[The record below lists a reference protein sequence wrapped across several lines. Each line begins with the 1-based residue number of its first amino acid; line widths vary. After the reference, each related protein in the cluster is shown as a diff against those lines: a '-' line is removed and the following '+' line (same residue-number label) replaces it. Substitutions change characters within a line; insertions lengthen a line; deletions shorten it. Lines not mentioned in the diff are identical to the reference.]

1 MKKFKAK
8 YGEIPNVSDRDYFTN
23 SQGRVMAS
31 VLFCRKQMMLQC
43 HKVCL
48 EENYEKGVSFG
59 NMLVDW
65 NDK

>member
-1 MKKFKAK
+1 M
-8 YGEIPNVSDRDYFTN
+8 SRDYFTN